1 MDIGKNI
8 KRIRIKKGLTQLQAA
23 KLCGMLEPQYR
34 RYENGK
40 SNPRA
45 STVERIAVALSVPI
59 SELYKQPK
67 YPVQYADNLA
77 PFCPVCGS
85 QTEMRITIAVSAA
98 LCWTGR
104 TWKMWARWMYRGWYY
119 VKSNMCMC
127 WYRDNICTYC
137 RMALA

>member
-45 STVERIAVALSVPI
+45 STAERIAVALSVPV

-85 QTEMRITIAVSAA
+85 AEYMENPDGNVNNYCGKCGTPLDWGNMEDVDAVA
-98 LCWTGR
+98 
-104 TWKMWARWMYRGWYY
+104 
-119 VKSNMCMC
+119 V
-127 WYRDNICTYC
+127 
-137 RMALA
+137 

>member
-1 MDIGKNI
+1 MDISKNI
-8 KRIRIKKGLTQLQAA
+8 KRIRIKKGLTQLHAA
-23 KLCGMLEPQYR
+23 KMCGMLEPQYR

-45 STVERIAVALSVPI
+45 STVERIASALNVPV

-85 QTEMRITIAVSAA
+85 AEYMENPDGNENSYCGKCGTLLDWENMENVDAVD
-98 LCWTGR
+98 
-104 TWKMWARWMYRGWYY
+104 
-119 VKSNMCMC
+119 V
-127 WYRDNICTYC
+127 
-137 RMALA
+137 

>member
-23 KLCGMLEPQYR
+23 KLCGMLDPQYR

-45 STVERIAVALSVPI
+45 STVERIATALSVPI

-67 YPVQYADNLA
+67 HPVQYMEKNLKIN
-77 PFCPVCGS
+77 
-85 QTEMRITIAVSAA
+85 TENI
-98 LCWTGR
+98 
-104 TWKMWARWMYRGWYY
+104 
-119 VKSNMCMC
+119 KSNEYCEPDC
-127 WYRDNICTYC
+127 EYLSSRHNCKKYKRAWHTVNVPLAAHRLELHTRDAVNVRKT
-137 RMALA
+137 MS

>member
-8 KRIRIKKGLTQLQAA
+8 KRIRTKKGLTQLQAA
-23 KLCGMLEPQYR
+23 KLCGMLDPQFR

-45 STVERIAVALSVPI
+45 STVERIAAALSVPI

-85 QTEMRITIAVSAA
+85 AEYMENPDGNENNYCGKCGTPLDWGNMEDVDAA
-98 LCWTGR
+98 D
-104 TWKMWARWMYRGWYY
+104 
-119 VKSNMCMC
+119 V
-127 WYRDNICTYC
+127 
-137 RMALA
+137 